1 MFNMCKRTTAASGG
15 QAEVSIC
22 RWCAAPAGRDSG
34 KIAEGTAV
42 AIKHLQFPLG
52 GGTGRF
58 GPPKTREEF
67 DRAGKAC
74 RA

>member
-1 MFNMCKRTTAASGG
+1 LPELNIDEVMFNMCERTAAASGG

-22 RWCAAPAGRDSG
+22 RWRAASGYNSG

-52 GGTGRF
+52 GRNWQIW
-58 GPPKTREEF
+58 PPKDSR
-67 DRAGKAC
+67 GV
-74 RA
+74 